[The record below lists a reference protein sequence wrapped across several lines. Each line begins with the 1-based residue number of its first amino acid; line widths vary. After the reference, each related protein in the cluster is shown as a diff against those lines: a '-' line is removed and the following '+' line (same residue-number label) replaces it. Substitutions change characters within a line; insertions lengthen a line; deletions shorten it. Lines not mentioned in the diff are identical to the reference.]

1 MACQCNC
8 ATSVINVW
16 LLIDTADR
24 TALHSANGWEPK
36 ANCKRHPRVSEGS
49 EMTQDHLIWTWPS
62 RLFSSWRENWIH
74 SSNWR
79 RGVKLKRRSIALHW
93 ILFLNPQRWCTEAA
107 IQKLWQIFMS
117 LSKYCDFVTV
127 HRTIAAW
134 CVSGVVSC
142 TCQCNLLCWSVRK
155 QAIPVKAYK
164 N

>member
-36 ANCKRHPRVSEGS
+36 ANDTQEFLKAVKW
-49 EMTQDHLIWTWPS
+49 QDHLIWTWPS
-62 RLFSSWRENWIH
+62 RLFSSWRQNWIH

-79 RGVKLKRRSIALHW
+79 RGEKLKRRSIALHW
-93 ILFLNPQRWCTEAA
+93 ILFLNAQWWCTEAD

-117 LSKYCDFVTV
+117 QSKYCDFVTV

-155 QAIPVKAYK
+155 QAIPVKT